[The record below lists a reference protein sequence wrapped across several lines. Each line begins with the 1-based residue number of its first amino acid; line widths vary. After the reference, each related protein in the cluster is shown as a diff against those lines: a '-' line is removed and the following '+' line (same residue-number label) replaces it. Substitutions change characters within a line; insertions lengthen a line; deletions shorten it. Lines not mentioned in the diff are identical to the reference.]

1 MWRDTRDLILV
12 LDLSSLVLTDM
23 PLSADIL
30 RDYTLEFEI
39 RVERALVNLREC
51 LREAVRDKD
60 YFREI
65 ANTLMEDIKE
75 ISSMQE
81 NELATFKVELNR
93 KRLALLNI
101 EAEYIQLR
109 SWVAG
114 LEDRLTDLTWSFATL
129 DHTWDKERVALEAGR
144 ADGLALELVQ
154 ARSCIHSTL
163 SMEYGREGHEPSE
176 L

>member
-75 ISSMQE
+75 MSSMQE
-81 NELATFKVELNR
+81 NELATLRVELNR
-93 KRLALLNI
+93 KGLAPLNI

-114 LEDRLTDLTWSFATL
+114 LKDNLVAFTQRSVAL
-129 DHTWDKERVALEAGR
+129 DHTWDKERVALEVGR
-144 ADGLALELVQ
+144 VEANSWVDDLALEL
-154 ARSCIHSTL
+154 L
-163 SMEYGREGHEPSE
+163 
-176 L
+176 

>member
-39 RVERALVNLREC
+39 RVKRALVNLREC
-51 LREAVRDKD
+51 LREAIRDKD

-75 ISSMQE
+75 MSSMQE
-81 NELATFKVELNR
+81 NELATLRVELNR
-93 KRLALLNI
+93 KGLAPLNI

-114 LEDRLTDLTWSFATL
+114 LKDKLVAFTQRSVAL
-129 DHTWDKERVALEAGR
+129 DHTWDKERVALEVGR
-144 ADGLALELVQ
+144 VEANSWVDDLALEL
-154 ARSCIHSTL
+154 L
-163 SMEYGREGHEPSE
+163 
-176 L
+176 

>member
-75 ISSMQE
+75 MSSMQE
-81 NELATFKVELNR
+81 NELATLRVELNR
-93 KRLALLNI
+93 KGLAPLNI

-114 LEDRLTDLTWSFATL
+114 LKDKLVAFTQRFVAL
-129 DHTWDKERVALEAGR
+129 DHTWDKERVALEVGR
-144 ADGLALELVQ
+144 VEANSWVDDLALEL
-154 ARSCIHSTL
+154 L
-163 SMEYGREGHEPSE
+163 
-176 L
+176 